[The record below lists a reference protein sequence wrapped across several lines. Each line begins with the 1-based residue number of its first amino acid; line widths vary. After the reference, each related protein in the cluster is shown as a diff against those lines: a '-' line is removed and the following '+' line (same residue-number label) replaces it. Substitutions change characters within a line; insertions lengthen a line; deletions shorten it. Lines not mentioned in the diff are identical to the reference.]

1 MSLPQTPCLGA
12 MSKKPALNAAG
23 AGVGQLAKYCIL
35 NLKIVL

>member
-12 MSKKPALNAAG
+12 MIETPALDEAG